1 MNKQVEK
8 LGVQESSIA
17 NDILDFIDENQVQDF
32 GSSISDLDAR
42 TCKMESFRSSYRSI
56 HKELN
61 KCLADEYEEAYQKSY
76 ENIMRKTKHYITDI
90 KCIRKTI
97 REEEMLSEQRSMES
111 KRRSLRFQITEI
123 KSSIQKLHKEFGEWS
138 DSMAYEEILMKK
150 SQLPPILKEMESI
163 SLMFRDIMQ
172 SDINNDDENIKTITE
187 NYYLLITIKDACTK
201 SMWKQVEDQELLKE
215 ESFSASFLHIKLG
228 KFIGYDSKI
237 DIYTFQSNFHK
248 IHRALPKGLLPD
260 LHKNNY
266 LDGPALLLVK
276 NVDEISEIWR
286 RLKLSYGDPKLM
298 LNKKLA
304 DLSNSGHLW
313 RIKDLEKLIE
323 GISKII
329 NSMKDMIKL
338 AGEHHIE
345 QSLYHGDGLERIYN
359 LLGDSRL
366 TRWFS
371 DVTEKNLREPELWV
385 HLISFLE
392 KEVKVQ
398 QQKLLHG
405 CNSDGRKIAFL
416 DCNNQGKTNPK
427 ARIQQSSH
435 HT

>member
-1 MNKQVEK
+1 M
-8 LGVQESSIA
+8 
-17 NDILDFIDENQVQDF
+17 
-32 GSSISDLDAR
+32 
-42 TCKMESFRSSYRSI
+42 
-56 HKELN
+56 
-61 KCLADEYEEAYQKSY
+61 
-76 ENIMRKTKHYITDI
+76 
-90 KCIRKTI
+90 
-97 REEEMLSEQRSMES
+97 
-111 KRRSLRFQITEI
+111 
-123 KSSIQKLHKEFGEWS
+123 
-138 DSMAYEEILMKK
+138 DS
-150 SQLPPILKEMESI
+150 
-163 SLMFRDIMQ
+163 
-172 SDINNDDENIKTITE
+172 
-187 NYYLLITIKDACTK
+187 
-201 SMWKQVEDQELLKE
+201 V
-215 ESFSASFLHIKLG
+215 
-228 KFIGYDSKI
+228 IGYDSEI
-237 DIYTFQSNFHK
+237 DIYTFQSNLQK

-260 LHKNNY
+260 LLKNNY
-266 LDGPALLLVK
+266 LDGPALSLVK

-366 TRWFS
+366 TRCFS
-371 DVTEKNLREPELWV
+371 ELWI
-385 HLISFLE
+385 HLITFLE

-416 DCNNQGKTNPK
+416 DRNNQGLTPK
-427 ARIQQSSH
+427 LVYSSH
-435 HT
+435 HITPGNHHPILLMMQKFKQNALYVVKLIILQLMGHEDRSLFSISHAVSLWK